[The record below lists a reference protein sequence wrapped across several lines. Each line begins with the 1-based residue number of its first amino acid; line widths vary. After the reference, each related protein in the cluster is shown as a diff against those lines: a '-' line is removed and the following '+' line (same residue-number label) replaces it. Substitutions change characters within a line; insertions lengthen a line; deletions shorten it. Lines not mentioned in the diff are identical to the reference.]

1 MVDVAFPFDTRVAE
15 KEREKNDHCQD
26 LKVEV
31 QKI

>member
-15 KEREKNDHCQD
+15 NEREKNDHCQD

-31 QKI
+31 QEI